1 MHDND
6 ARAAKKVIMKLMNDY
21 RNVVDLSMPVQQV
34 SRINIYF
41 NFFIYRKV
49 FHMTEFSYILQHINT
64 TANSSVTVGIKEKFA
79 KICGI
84 FTTTSTSSNIQKTLT
99 YDQELSHYIQA
110 ASTANSFNTFWI
122 ENGVKL
128 PNLANIVR
136 KICTIPATSVS
147 SESAFSLSGYLFRKQ
162 RTSLSAKSI
171 RQSMILKYQPLLDKL
186 IRQNGY

>member
-1 MHDND
+1 
-6 ARAAKKVIMKLMNDY
+6 L
-21 RNVVDLSMPVQQV
+21 
-34 SRINIYF
+34 
-41 NFFIYRKV
+41 
-49 FHMTEFSYILQHINT
+49 YILQHINT
-64 TANSSVTVGIKEKFA
+64 TASSSVTESIKENFA

-84 FTTTSTSSNIQKTLT
+84 FSTTSTSSTTQKTLT

-110 ASTANSFNTFWI
+110 ALNANSFNTFWI

-136 KICTIPATSVS
+136 KICTIPATSIS

-186 IRQNGY
+186 IRQNEY